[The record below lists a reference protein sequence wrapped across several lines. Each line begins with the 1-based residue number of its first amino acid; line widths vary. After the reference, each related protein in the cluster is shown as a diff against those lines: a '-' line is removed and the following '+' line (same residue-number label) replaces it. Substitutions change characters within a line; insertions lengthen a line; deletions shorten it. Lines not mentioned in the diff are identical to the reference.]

1 MIDCDKPSDWMETPN
16 AGTLRGVDPYAEWK
30 KVQRTAEMQS
40 AIMADPERTGGW
52 PGAQR
57 VSDAFADLAERV
69 SGIISAVQGES
80 PKERRLEAA
89 ILWCLERDQR
99 NGSLPEAY
107 AYKLRSALMDAPS
120 PTEMADGGAA

>member
-1 MIDCDKPSDWMETPN
+1 MANHDKPSDWMETPN

-30 KVQRTAEMQS
+30 KIQRTAEMQS

-69 SGIISAVQGES
+69 
-80 PKERRLEAA
+80 AA
-89 ILWCLERDQR
+89 IVAAARGGVPKQQRMEEAIKWCLARAER
-99 NGSLPEAY
+99 NGSLPEPY
-107 AYKLRSALMDAPS
+107 ADKLRAALNPS
-120 PTEMADGGAA
+120 PTPSEEKP